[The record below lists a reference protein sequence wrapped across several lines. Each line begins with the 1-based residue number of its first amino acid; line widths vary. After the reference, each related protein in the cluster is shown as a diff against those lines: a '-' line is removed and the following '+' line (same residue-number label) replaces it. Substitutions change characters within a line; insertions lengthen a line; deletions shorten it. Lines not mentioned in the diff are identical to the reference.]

1 VEGEGMQYLLMIFED
16 PAEIERLSTAE
27 RARLIQEYRA
37 FTDRI
42 VQTGHFR
49 AGDALEPVA
58 TATTIRLRG
67 GKRRVTDGPFAE
79 TQEQLVGYY
88 LVDAKDLDE
97 ALGIAE
103 RIPSAPLGAV
113 EVRPVHRFER

>member
-1 VEGEGMQYLLMIFED
+1 MQYLLMIFED
-16 PAEIERLSTAE
+16 PAESGRMSAAE
-27 RARLIQEYRA
+27 RARLIQDYRA

-42 VQTGHFR
+42 VQAGNFR
-49 AGDALEPVA
+49 AGDALEPVT

-79 TQEQLVGYY
+79 TKEQLVGYY

-103 RIPSAPLGAV
+103 RVPSAPIGAV
-113 EVRPVHRFER
+113 EVRPIHRFER